1 MANPTPLSRVTARL
15 LVESFPNV
23 GASASQTVDSEVI
36 YPIVLPGGSGTA
48 STWNVIR
55 NETRKI
61 AASDTGIVFEMTG
74 DAVLVALV
82 ADGPFVLRTGTGETD
97 MLTQVFMVGGSGDP
111 IKTGDLAF
119 EVDGNGDTPVNL
131 TVLLLGKTT

>member
-1 MANPTPLSRVTARL
+1 MANPTPLPRVTARL

-23 GASASQTVDSEVI
+23 GAAASQTVDSEVI
-36 YPIVLPGGSGTA
+36 YPIVLPGGTGTA

-55 NETRKI
+55 NYTQKI
-61 AASDTGIVFEMTG
+61 AGSDTGIVFEMPG
-74 DAVLVALV
+74 DAVLVALA
-82 ADGPFVLRTGTGETD
+82 ADGPFVLRLGAGETE
-97 MLTQVFMVGGSGDP
+97 MLTQAFLIGGSGEP

-131 TVLLLGKTT
+131 TVLLLGKA

>member
-1 MANPTPLSRVTARL
+1 MANPTPLPRVTARL

-23 GASASQTVDSEVI
+23 GAAASQTVDSEVI

-61 AASDTGIVFEMTG
+61 AASDTGIVFEMSG

-82 ADGPFVLRTGTGETD
+82 ADGPFVLRLGTGETEV
-97 MLTQVFMVGGSGDP
+97 LTQVFLIGGSGSP
-111 IKTGDLAF
+111 MKSGDLAF

-131 TVLLLGKTT
+131 TVLLLGKTS

>member
-1 MANPTPLSRVTARL
+1 MATPLPKVTARL

-23 GASASQTVDSEVI
+23 GAAASLTVDSEVI
-36 YPIVLPGGSGTA
+36 LPVVLLGGSGTS

-55 NETRKI
+55 SETRKI
-61 AASDTGIVFEMTG
+61 AAADEGIVFDMPG
-74 DAVLVALV
+74 DAVLVALA
-82 ADGPFVLRTGTGETD
+82 ADGPFVLRLGTGETD
-97 MLTQVFMVGGSGDP
+97 VLTQVFLIGGSGSP
-111 IKTGDLAF
+111 MKTGDLAF

>member
-1 MANPTPLSRVTARL
+1 MANPTPLPRVTARL

-23 GASASQTVDSEVI
+23 GAAASQTVDSEVI
-36 YPIVLPGGSGTA
+36 YPIVLPGGTGIA
-48 STWNVIR
+48 STWNIIR

-82 ADGPFVLRTGTGETD
+82 ADGPFVLRLAADETEV
-97 MLTQVFMVGGSGDP
+97 LTQVFLIGGSGSP
-111 IKTGDLAF
+111 MKSGDLAF
-119 EVDGNGDTPVNL
+119 EVDGNGNDSVNL
-131 TVLLLGKTT
+131 TVLLLGKVS